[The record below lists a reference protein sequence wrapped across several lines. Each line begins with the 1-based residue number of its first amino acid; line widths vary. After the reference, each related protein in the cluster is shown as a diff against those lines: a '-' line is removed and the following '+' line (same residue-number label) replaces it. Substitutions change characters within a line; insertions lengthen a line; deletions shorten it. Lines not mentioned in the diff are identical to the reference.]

1 MSQFLASAIW
11 QSCVVRV
18 NGISWYPEITF
29 DDISCYIKLMCTV
42 PLRTRKV
49 KYHSMVRIICA
60 FLTMYELLTHYLAVL
75 YWAIF
80 GAVGGGGGG
89 IF

>member
-1 MSQFLASAIW
+1 
-11 QSCVVRV
+11 
-18 NGISWYPEITF
+18 
-29 DDISCYIKLMCTV
+29 MCTV

-49 KYHSMVRIICA
+49 KYHSMVRITCA

>member
-1 MSQFLASAIW
+1 
-11 QSCVVRV
+11 
-18 NGISWYPEITF
+18 
-29 DDISCYIKLMCTV
+29 MCTV